1 MNWKDNYIIKIKP
14 KVPIDYLAIDK
25 CFNSPFVCQMTVH
38 ITKRLRTLRVRTS
51 KRLKNKQRFKFSN
64 IKIGLNLEMIFKI
77 ISFIRQISKMKLS
90 FCHKLKF
97 SNL

>member
-1 MNWKDNYIIKIKP
+1 VNWKDNYMIKIKP

-25 CFNSPFVCQMTVH
+25 CFYSPFVCQMTVH

-51 KRLKNKQRFKFSN
+51 KRLKNKQSLNFQNLK
-64 IKIGLNLEMIFKI
+64 KGLNVEMIFKI
-77 ISFIRQISKMKLS
+77 IFIRQISKMKFS